1 MGIDSFGNI
10 AIVFKRPR
18 LSHTEERSDEAS
30 IPQQPLGYW
39 SILGIGIGGREVFDS
54 FAAH

>member
-1 MGIDSFGNI
+1 MEVDSLGNI

-30 IPQQPLGYW
+30 IPPTAFGGIEGLG
-39 SILGIGIGGREVFDS
+39 GG
-54 FAAH
+54 